1 MNDPH
6 KHAVLYRMVMPKHLC
21 PFGLKSRDLLK
32 REGYSIDDHWLRTRE
47 QVDEFKRQ
55 EGVDTTPQTYIDGQ
69 RIGGYDDVRRFFG
82 KTVVDPKATRYRPVL
97 AVFAVALL
105 LALAI
110 AYAAFGTIISERVVE
125 WFLALSMTLLGML
138 KLRDVEGF
146 SNMFLGYDLLAQ
158 RVVPYAYA
166 YPYGETL
173 AGLLMVA
180 GAFTW
185 LAAPVALVLGTV
197 GAISV
202 FKAVYLDKREL
213 KCACVG
219 GDSNVPLGFVSLIEN
234 LVMIGMGLWMLMR

>member
-32 REGYSIDDHWLRTRE
+32 REGYRIDDHWLRTRE

-69 RIGGYDDVRRFFG
+69 RIGGYDEVRRFFD

-105 LALAI
+105 LAFAI

-180 GAFTW
+180 GALMW

-234 LVMIGMGLWMLMR
+234 LVMIGMGLWMLVR